1 MADVNSIHSGS
12 TGIVYIGSTAVASI
26 RSFSLEET
34 QETIDATTM
43 NTAGVAYRTN
53 KPTFKSWS
61 GSLDVYWTTKDDD
74 TTPDGQVDANVA
86 LTPGATEVEIHFWP
100 VGDDENELGYKGP
113 ALITGRTISSSVDGM
128 VEASITVIGTG
139 AVTSQ
144 VGV

>member
-43 NTAGVAYRTN
+43 SVGGVAYRTN

-61 GSLDVYWTTKDDD
+61 GSLDVYWTTTDDD
-74 TTPDGQVDANVA
+74 TTPDGQVDANA
-86 LTPGATEVEIHFWP
+86 LLSPGSTEVTIHFWP
-100 VGDDENELGYKGP
+100 IGDDANELGYQGP

-144 VGV
+144 VGS